1 MSVYSLKRTDYV
13 CKCDECGK
21 MAIVPESTENYNAA
35 QAVRSLGWSYGK
47 DKSVYCKKCRLKR
60 WNDRH
65 IEHNRAYNLSDVL
78 K

>member
-13 CKCDECGK
+13 CKCDGCGK

-47 DKSVYCKKCRLKR
+47 DKSVYCKKCRR
-60 WNDRH
+60 SNRH
-65 IEHNRAYNLSDVL
+65 DKYSEYYQSR
-78 K
+78 